1 MKRRTALAAIPAR
14 LSSLV
19 RRLARDEDGGEILEY
34 VLIAGLIIVAAIG
47 VIAAFGSRVL
57 TRWSTVINGSL

>member
-19 RRLARDEDGGEILEY
+19 RRLARDEGGGEVLEY
-34 VLIAGLIIVAAIG
+34 VLIAGLIIAATVA
-47 VIAAFGSRVL
+47 VIAAFGTRVL
-57 TRWSTVINGSL
+57 ARWTTVRNSSL